1 MNTHVRPSA
10 LNRVAWKTILGVRVA
25 DLRWGEAIGLLAQ
38 LLEEGRFTRVGFLN
52 AHNAN
57 VAATDPALARAFEES
72 LVLPDGVGVDI
83 ASKILHGSP
92 FAANLNGTDFIPEFL
107 RQIRWSLRVGL
118 IGAKGPNVERALAR
132 FQLEC
137 PQHRFILINDGY
149 FSAAEEP
156 AIVERIR
163 TIRPDILLV
172 AMGVPAQELWIRRN
186 IDERHCTLAMAVGAL
201 FDFMSGA
208 VPRAPR
214 FVRAMRLE
222 WLFRLMIEPVRL
234 WRRYV
239 LGNPMFIARVLR
251 QRFSAAGSFR

>member
-10 LNRVAWKTILGVRVA
+10 LGLIDWKTILGVRVA
-25 DLRWGEAIGLLAQ
+25 NLRWGEAINLLAR
-38 LLEEGRFTRVGFLN
+38 LLEDGRFTRVGFLN

-57 VAATDPALARAFEES
+57 IAMEDPDLARAFDDF

-83 ASKILHGSP
+83 ASKILHGAP
-92 FAANLNGTDFIPEFL
+92 FAANLNGTDLIPEFL

-118 IGAKGPNVERALAR
+118 IGAKGPSVERALAR
-132 FQLEC
+132 FQAEC

-156 AIVERIR
+156 AIMERIR
-163 TIRPDILLV
+163 TIKPDVLLV

-186 IDERHCTLAMAVGAL
+186 IDERHCTLAIAVGAL

-222 WLFRLMIEPVRL
+222 WLFRLFVEPARL
-234 WRRYV
+234 WRRYI
-239 LGNPMFIARVLR
+239 LGNPLFIARVLR
-251 QRFSAAGSFR
+251 ERFTAADSLR